1 MLLLPLLLI
10 VAVAVLSSNFGVMR
24 GGGEPFRRQAVLV
37 WQRLVVCQSS
47 CDVLKNVFLWICTT
61 FWFRPV
67 ANLETATAGVGW
79 SAGRLEKNLI
89 KILI

>member
-24 GGGEPFRRQAVLV
+24 GGGEPFRRQAVV